1 MVMPAKALRVAALP
15 TMSIHTITKRAVNE
29 QEALKTSTSRTVR
42 PARKTV

>member
-29 QEALKTSTSRTVR
+29 QEALKTSTHTVH